1 MSLVPRDSWFDF
13 SQFFDNAFPTLRHQ
27 FDVESFSPRIDI
39 VEKENGYEI
48 SADLPGVQKEDI
60 SVQVHGGNLT
70 IEATT
75 SRNEEQKEGDKVIRK
90 ERYEGK
96 LMRSF
101 YLGQN
106 LQQETIS
113 AAFEDGV
120 LKVHVPKMEPTQPGN
135 AKQIEIK

>member
-1 MSLVPRDSWFDF
+1 MSLVPRDPWFDIT
-13 SQFFDNAFPTLRHQ
+13 QLFDHAFPTLRHK

-39 VEKENGYEI
+39 VEKEESFEI
-48 SADLPGVQKEDI
+48 TADLPGVRKEDI
-60 SVQVHGGNLT
+60 SVQINSGNLT

-101 YLGQN
+101 YLGHN
-106 LQQETIS
+106 LKQEDIS
-113 AAFEDGV
+113 ASFTDGV
-120 LKVHVPKMEPTQPGN
+120 LKVEVPKIEPSHP
-135 AKQIEIK
+135 ASARIEVK